1 VPSAVECAPTKA
13 GREQPPSLWRCRSSF
28 LLAVVLIF
36 LAAVPRISG
45 IVAAPMQTDEIHW
58 TLRAELLHNRV
69 KRFSKNFSTHLSHP
83 GVFPAFV
90 LMTGQI
96 AANRLSRVV
105 EQAPG
110 SDGKHSPLQGAR
122 LGNAAFSSFLPC
134 IVFLFLLNWTRKS
147 EAFCIGVLLALGPRA
162 IDLSQIAHVDTIFSV
177 VVTLTVIT
185 YLSALR
191 SQTFGLKLVAGALF
205 GLCLL
210 SKPTCIALL
219 PAFVFAKTIL
229 RLRWPETFKEGPI
242 AWSDV
247 WAGFT
252 GLLVF
257 VLAYTRMWHHHKP
270 YPQWEGIDRTIPE
283 YLFSIGSSLRH
294 GLLGIALA
302 AVLILSIVHLIRTW
316 RSGRALS
323 WVEQTLALLSFVAM
337 AFVGMPQAFE
347 NLTLYFM
354 RVFALT
360 SIQHISFRG
369 IAPPIPGGY
378 LTLATV
384 DLPPLVL
391 IAVFLMP
398 LLLVPA
404 IRRTLSSSEQQLW
417 IMASV
422 VSLVWLLFLSTSS
435 KQAWRYALPIAP
447 QIYIIACLSLCAV
460 GRFIK
465 SPKLPLVLLLLG
477 QIKAVYRGY
486 PHWDLYQSPFAPPPQ
501 VAAQLGI
508 FHPRT
513 GQREALLY
521 LMNEAKKRGKEVHVT
536 VFGDGKLLARE
547 NSRWFGSDAH
557 WVRFGY
563 YREAKAQFLLVQGI
577 SGVNDDAYRRYLS
590 ETPAFVSRAKGVPV
604 ATIWEVHPTAR

>member
-1 VPSAVECAPTKA
+1 MLSAAGCDSTKA
-13 GREQPPSLWRCRSSF
+13 GSAPPSSRWRCRSSF
-28 LLAVVLIF
+28 ILAALLIL

-45 IVAAPMQTDEIHW
+45 IVVAPMQTDEIHW

-69 KRFSKNFSTHLSHP
+69 KRFSKNFSTHLGHP

-96 AANRLSRVV
+96 AANRLNRVV
-105 EQAPG
+105 EKVTEY
-110 SDGKHSPLQGAR
+110 DGKPSPLQGAR
-122 LGNAAFSSFLPC
+122 LGNAAFSSLLPC
-134 IVFLFLLNWTRKS
+134 ILFLFLLNWTRKS

-162 IDLSQIAHVDTIFSV
+162 VDLSQNAHIDTIFSV
-177 VVTLTVIT
+177 IVTLTIMT

-191 SQTFGLKLVAGALF
+191 SHSLGLKLVAGALF

-210 SKPTCIALL
+210 SKPTCIALV
-219 PAFVFAKTIL
+219 PAFMVAKTIL

-247 WAGFT
+247 WGGFT
-252 GLLVF
+252 ALLVF
-257 VLAYTRMWHHHKP
+257 VLAYTRMWHHHKA

-283 YLFSIGSSLRH
+283 YLFSIGSALRN
-294 GLLGIALA
+294 GMLGIALA
-302 AVLILSIVHLIRTW
+302 TVLLLSIVHLTRTW
-316 RSGRALS
+316 RSRRTLS
-323 WVEQTLALLSFVAM
+323 WVEQTLALVSFVTM
-337 AFVGMPQAFE
+337 AFVVMPQAFE
-347 NLTLYFM
+347 NLALYFM

-360 SIQHISFRG
+360 SVQHVSFRG
-369 IAPPIPGGY
+369 ITPPIPGGY
-378 LTLATV
+378 ITLATV

-391 IAVFLMP
+391 ISVFLMP

-422 VSLVWLLFLSTSS
+422 VSLVWILFLSTSS
-435 KQAWRYALPIAP
+435 KQAWRYALPVAP
-447 QIYIIACLSLCAV
+447 QIYIIACLSLCAI
-460 GRFIK
+460 GRSIK
-465 SPKLPLVLLLLG
+465 SPKVPLVLLLLG
-477 QIKAVYRGY
+477 QVKAVYRAY
-486 PHWDLYQSPFAPPPQ
+486 PSWDLYQSPFAPPPQ

-521 LMNEAKKRGKEVHVT
+521 LIAEAKKRGKEVRVT

-557 WVRFGY
+557 WVSFGY
-563 YREAKAQFLLVQGI
+563 YREDKAQFLLVQGL
-577 SGVNDDAYRRYLS
+577 SQVNDDVYRRYLS
-590 ETPAFVSRAKGVPV
+590 EHPTFVSRVKDVAV
-604 ATIWEVHPTAR
+604 ATIWEVRPSAR